1 VANDIGSS
9 IRTYLVG
16 QATVTAICADRGYAG
31 KLPKKCLY
39 PAFTYRVVSDDP
51 SHHLGG
57 VSGLRQARVQIE
69 CYDDS
74 DKDKNHVGTRTKCN
88 QLDEAIL
95 ALLDMQRGTFGGTH
109 CNTIQAE
116 DRDEDEDDP
125 FDGSDNYRYWTSRDY
140 LIWYIP

>member
-16 QATVTAICADRGYAG
+16 QTTVTAICADRGYAG
-31 KLPKKCLY
+31 RLPKDCIY
-39 PAFTYRVVSDDP
+39 PAFTYRVISDDP

-57 VSGLRQARVQIE
+57 VSGLREARLQIE
-69 CYDDS
+69 CYDDTDS
-74 DKDKNHVGTRTKCN
+74 KHVGTRTKCN

-95 ALLDMQRGTFGGTH
+95 ALLDMQRGTFGGTF
-109 CNTIQAE
+109 CNTIQAD
-116 DRDEDEDDP
+116 DRDEDEDLP
-125 FDGSDNYRYWTSRDY
+125 VVGSDHYRYWTSRDY